1 MSDSN
6 KMDLTEALKKRYHRN
21 DTIGQAVIDLCH
33 EHLKNN
39 LGDTNAEK
47 KLASDNLHTFW
58 QQFSEVLLADQL
70 IKAGIQ
76 PIHQATGPDFLIEQD
91 GKRIWIEVI
100 TPEPTDIPNEW
111 INREKG
117 KVIGMPHE
125 AMLLRWTAAI
135 KQKKEV
141 LLGSTAKIP
150 NGYITKNIVGSGD
163 AYVIAI
169 NGRLLRGGVP
179 QIEGISQLPFAVEA
193 TFCVGPY
200 QLQNDRNT
208 LQTTCSGPQHRILI
222 PKPNGATVRTDT
234 FLDPQYAPISAIWAV
249 DIDEALLIG
258 IQRPMIVVH
267 NPNAST
273 PVPRN
278 FLPAYSEYVAT
289 DQGDQIAIRWFLSS
303 PRRRGSMRRKS

>member
-1 MSDSN
+1 MNLEKCLAERYPHESDEGRAIREHITEVCKKYIKLNPSDGEVEKNLCSKN
-6 KMDLTEALKKRYHRN
+6 KNKY
-21 DTIGQAVIDLCH
+21 
-33 EHLKNN
+33 
-39 LGDTNAEK
+39 
-47 KLASDNLHTFW
+47 W
-58 QQFSEVLLADQL
+58 QQLSEVLLADKI

-76 PIHQATGPDFLIEQD
+76 ITRETSGPDFLVEHE

-111 INREKG
+111 INSEMG

-135 KQKKEV
+135 KQKAEV
-141 LLGSTAKIP
+141 LLGGTAKIP
-150 NGYITKNIVGSGD
+150 NGYIKKNIVGSGD

-169 NGRLLRGGVP
+169 NGRLLRDGFP
-179 QIEGISQLPFAVEA
+179 QIEGISQFPFAVEA

-200 QLQNDRNT
+200 QLQIDCNT
-208 LQTTCSGPQHRILI
+208 LQTTCSGPQHRNLI
-222 PKPNGATVRTDT
+222 PKPNGATVPADT

-258 IQRPMIVVH
+258 MQRPMIVVH

-278 FLPAYSEYVAT
+278 FLPACREYFAT
-289 DQGDQIAIRWFLSS
+289 DQGDQIELYWESGRICTEV
-303 PRRRGSMRRKS
+303 